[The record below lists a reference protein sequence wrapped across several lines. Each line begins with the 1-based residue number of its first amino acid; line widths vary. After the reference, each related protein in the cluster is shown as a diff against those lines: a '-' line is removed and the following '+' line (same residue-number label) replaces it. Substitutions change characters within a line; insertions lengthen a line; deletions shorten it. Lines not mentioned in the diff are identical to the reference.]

1 MSNLPKEFLSVQG
14 LGTQGLHKQLRSLL
28 RNKVSN
34 RKLISY
40 IFFSLLHYVQSCLY
54 SLADVFLKRD
64 LPTSYF
70 AVLSTKAI
78 EIVSREGVTRLLFK
92 HRYRKIASSNTS
104 CLEAHVGFFRLLMK
118 GIFGPYVL

>member
-70 AVLSTKAI
+70 AVLSTKVI
-78 EIVSREGVTRLLFK
+78 EIVYREGVTRLLFNTGK
-92 HRYRKIASSNTS
+92 HFLDPKLKNG
-104 CLEAHVGFFRLLMK
+104 HHNPLL
-118 GIFGPYVL
+118 IRNCS